1 MKPHAPAPP
10 VVETDPVRIRELV
23 VAARRAGRRV
33 GFVPTMGALHAG
45 HASLVER
52 AAAECDDVVVSIFV
66 NPKQFGPREDLDRY
80 PRTLAADV
88 ALVGGKGAR
97 WVFAPEASTAYPA
110 GHATS
115 VVVAAPAADFEGAVR
130 PGHFSGVATVV
141 CWLFQVVPAD
151 VAYFGAKDWQQ
162 TVVVRRMVADLAI
175 PIDVE
180 VCPTIREPDG
190 LAMSSRNAYLSPD
203 ERRRAV
209 ALHEGLQAAA
219 ARWRE
224 GAEIAVT
231 RTPTGWVYEWAYPKA
246 SLHPI
251 ALENGAAFRLS
262 MSVWD
267 QFKKEKKTEQD
278 WGEYSWLTFSGFNSS
293 VNAQPALWREFT
305 LVE

>member
-1 MKPHAPAPP
+1 MKPHGPAPP

-219 ARWRE
+219 ARWRD
-224 GAEIAVT
+224 GAEIAVVEEAIRAALLARDIAVDYARVVDPDTLLAPGPGTAAVALVAGRLGAT
-231 RTPTGWVYEWAYPKA
+231 RLLDNILLPPRV
-246 SLHPI
+246 
-251 ALENGAAFRLS
+251 
-262 MSVWD
+262 
-267 QFKKEKKTEQD
+267 
-278 WGEYSWLTFSGFNSS
+278 
-293 VNAQPALWREFT
+293 
-305 LVE
+305 

>member
-224 GAEIAVT
+224 GAEIAVVEEAIRAALLARDIAVDYARVVDPDTLLAPGPGTAAVALVAGRLGAT
-231 RTPTGWVYEWAYPKA
+231 RLLDNILLPPRV
-246 SLHPI
+246 
-251 ALENGAAFRLS
+251 
-262 MSVWD
+262 
-267 QFKKEKKTEQD
+267 
-278 WGEYSWLTFSGFNSS
+278 
-293 VNAQPALWREFT
+293 
-305 LVE
+305 

>member
-1 MKPHAPAPP
+1 MKPHGPAPP

-224 GAEIAVT
+224 GAEIAVVEEAIRAALLARDIAVDYARVVDPDTLLAPGPGTAAVALVAGRLGAT
-231 RTPTGWVYEWAYPKA
+231 RLLDNILLPPRV
-246 SLHPI
+246 
-251 ALENGAAFRLS
+251 
-262 MSVWD
+262 
-267 QFKKEKKTEQD
+267 
-278 WGEYSWLTFSGFNSS
+278 
-293 VNAQPALWREFT
+293 
-305 LVE
+305 

>member
-224 GAEIAVT
+224 GAEIAVVEEAIRAALMARDIAVDYARVVDPDTLLAPGPGTAAVALVAGRLGAT
-231 RTPTGWVYEWAYPKA
+231 RLLDNILLPPRV
-246 SLHPI
+246 
-251 ALENGAAFRLS
+251 
-262 MSVWD
+262 
-267 QFKKEKKTEQD
+267 
-278 WGEYSWLTFSGFNSS
+278 
-293 VNAQPALWREFT
+293 
-305 LVE
+305 

>member
-10 VVETDPVRIRELV
+10 VVETDPFRIRELV

-224 GAEIAVT
+224 GAEIAVVEEAIRAALLARDIAVDYARVVDPDTLLAPGPGTAAVALVAGRLGAT
-231 RTPTGWVYEWAYPKA
+231 RLLDNILLPPRV
-246 SLHPI
+246 
-251 ALENGAAFRLS
+251 
-262 MSVWD
+262 
-267 QFKKEKKTEQD
+267 
-278 WGEYSWLTFSGFNSS
+278 
-293 VNAQPALWREFT
+293 
-305 LVE
+305 

>member
-1 MKPHAPAPP
+1 MKRHAPAPP
-10 VVETDPVRIRELV
+10 VVETDPFRIRELV

-224 GAEIAVT
+224 GAEIAVVEEAIRAALMARDIAVDYARVVDPDTLLAPGPGTAAVALVAGRLGAT
-231 RTPTGWVYEWAYPKA
+231 RLLDNILLPPRV
-246 SLHPI
+246 
-251 ALENGAAFRLS
+251 
-262 MSVWD
+262 
-267 QFKKEKKTEQD
+267 
-278 WGEYSWLTFSGFNSS
+278 
-293 VNAQPALWREFT
+293 
-305 LVE
+305 